1 MNIDI
6 HSFIEI
12 IKVIATVSIFFV
24 WFVRYDNIKK
34 EFDEYNFPKW
44 FRDLVGILKISFI
57 IMLHS
62 SDKDVILVGASGISF
77 LMIGAVITHV
87 RMKSNFKKYIA
98 SVCMLSISS
107 LILYYTIVSI

>member
-1 MNIDI
+1 MNIYI
-6 HSFIEI
+6 NGFIEI
-12 IKVIATVSIFFV
+12 IKIIATVSIFFV

-34 EFDEYNFPKW
+34 EFKYYEFPNW
-44 FRDLVGILKISFI
+44 FRDLIGILKISFI

-62 SDKDVILVGASGISF
+62 PNKDVVLSGATGISI

-98 SVCMLSISS
+98 SVIMLSISS
-107 LILYYTIVSI
+107 LILYYTIVSL